1 MFCKYC
7 GAQIADQAEI
17 CPKCGL
23 RVEEK
28 RKTSEVDAP
37 NIGFA
42 ILGFFFPV
50 VGFVLYL
57 VWLQELPLKAKILR
71 ERRVDQRDRQRGARS
86 TLHHYFCNFIRI
98 RCCGGSTSRTDLISE
113 KTS

>member
-57 VWLQELPLKAKILR
+57 VWLQELPLKAKSCGK
-71 ERRVDQRDRQRGARS
+71 GA
-86 TLHHYFCNFIRI
+86 
-98 RCCGGSTSRTDLISE
+98 LISVIVSAALVVLYIIIFVILFASVAAAGALPAP
-113 KTS
+113 T